1 MEQINATESGM
12 AIGGVLVDLAGVV
25 YQGDALLPGVKEALS
40 RLKQRLPHVRYLT
53 NTTRSTRRSLVE
65 RLRRLGLTIDEQ
77 EVFSAPQ
84 AARQLL
90 QQRGLRPLLL
100 VHPDL
105 LLEFEEFS
113 TAEPNAVVLG
123 DAGPAFTYDGLNQAF
138 RLLMEGA
145 PLISMGRNRYFRE
158 SGGLSLDAGPFAT
171 ALEYAAGIR
180 AEVVGKPDPEFFH
193 LALNDLACPAADAV
207 MIGDDVHD
215 DVLGAVAAGLR
226 GILVRTG
233 KYRPGDERHLS
244 APAATT
250 ADNLGAAVDAIL
262 ATLPS

>member
-1 MEQINATESGM
+1 MEKIVAESP
-12 AIGGVLVDLAGVV
+12 IRGVLVDLAGVV
-25 YQGDALLPGVKEALS
+25 YQGELLLPGVTAALA
-40 RLKQRLPHVRYLT
+40 RLKEHIPRIRYLT

-65 RLRRLGLTIDEQ
+65 RLRRLGLSIEEK

-84 AARQLL
+84 AARRLL
-90 QQRGLRPLLL
+90 QERGLRPLLL

-105 LLEFEEFS
+105 LPEFADFS
-113 TAEPNAVVLG
+113 THEPNAVVLG
-123 DAGPAFTYDGLNQAF
+123 DAGAAISYDGLNRAF
-138 RLLMEGA
+138 RLLMEGG

-158 SGGLSLDAGPFAT
+158 SSGLSLDAGPFAA

-193 LALNDLACPAADAV
+193 LALSDLACPASEAV

-215 DVLGAVAAGLR
+215 DVCGAIAAGLR

-233 KYRPGDERHLS
+233 KYRPGDEKHLA
-244 APAATT
+244 APSGTV
-250 ADNLGAAVDAIL
+250 ADNIASAVDAIL
-262 ATLPS
+262 AGR